1 MISKIFT
8 GHSFAGAVKYVVEDE
23 RRAEVLEVE
32 GVRDWDYRLMT
43 QDFLR
48 QASLNPTKTKAC
60 FHAILSFSSEDKM
73 DDKLMTQMA
82 MNYLVEMGLTDTQF
96 AIVKHTDKDHQH
108 VHLLAN
114 LVDNKG
120 RSIKDSFMGLKGK
133 KIAQRLTKEFGLI
146 PADHKDLSK
155 THQQALNDSEAARYQ
170 IYQAIQQALPFC
182 KTLEDLAYRLKL
194 KKKIATIIKYKSGST
209 TERQGI
215 SFQLGKYIFKGSKV
229 DRAYSLNRLEKTLSF
244 CQQHNLTQR
253 DVLTY
258 RQPSTEPVAFHD
270 SLLRS
275 SPANK
280 PEGAAGEMTEAVAKG
295 LGEVANQLLQPEQG
309 YDPIAGEIT
318 NSNRRRKKKKGRGLR

>member
-23 RRAEVLEVE
+23 LRAEVLEVE

-48 QASLNPTKTKAC
+48 QASLNPAKTKAC
-60 FHAILSFSSEDKM
+60 FHAILSFSPEDKM
-73 DDKLMTQMA
+73 DDKTMTQMA
-82 MNYLVEMGLTDTQF
+82 MNYLMEMGLTNTQF

-114 LVDNKG
+114 LIDNKG

-133 KIAQRLTKEFGLI
+133 RIAQRLTKEFGLK
-146 PADHKDLSK
+146 PADNKDLSK
-155 THQQALNDSEAARYQ
+155 THQQALSEGEAARYQ

-209 TERQGI
+209 TEGQGI
-215 SFQLGKYIFKGSKV
+215 SFQLDKYVFKGSKV
-229 DRAYSLNRLEKTLSF
+229 DRAYSLNRLEKMLDFNQTY
-244 CQQHNLTQR
+244 NLTQR

-258 RQPSTEPVAFHD
+258 RQPSTDPAAFPN
-270 SLLRS
+270 SLLNS
-275 SPANK
+275 FPVNK
-280 PEGAAGEMTEAVAKG
+280 PERAVVEMKDTLVKA
-295 LGEVANQLLQPEQG
+295 LGDVANQLVQPEEG
-309 YDPIAGEIT
+309 YDPLANELL
-318 NSNRRRKKKKGRGLR
+318 RCKRKKKKKGIRR